1 MTDTKFTLNE
11 IDIVYKPMRDMDK
24 RPQITC
30 SGDAYA
36 VFRENWDDMKIGIVE
51 HFKVMLLNRANK
63 ILGIHHH
70 SSGGQTGTVVDPKL
84 IFGAALKS
92 GACAL
97 IFAHNHPSGN
107 LMPSEADKK
116 LHQKLED
123 SGKIL
128 DIAVLDHI
136 ILGGTDDGYYSMADG
151 MAHERKAI
159 TSRLAL

>member
-1 MTDTKFTLNE
+1 MTDAKFTLNE
-11 IDIVYKPMRDMDK
+11 IDIIYKPMQDMNE

-30 SGDAYA
+30 SGDAYT

-63 ILGIHHH
+63 VLGIHTH
-70 SSGGQTGTVVDPKL
+70 STGGQSGTVVDQKL
-84 IFGAALKS
+84 IFATALKS

-107 LMPSEADKK
+107 LQPSEQDKK
-116 LHQKLED
+116 LHKKLED

-128 DIAVLDHI
+128 DISVLDHV
-136 ILGGTDDGYYSMADG
+136 ILSGTGDGYYSMADEKSHSG
-151 MAHERKAI
+151 IKL
-159 TSRLAL
+159 TPKP